1 MPGLDAGGEKPPAGG
16 EGGAVA
22 PSWGAEQGEEE
33 EGRKQMAARQPL
45 TPLVGPT
52 TD

>member
-1 MPGLDAGGEKPPAGG
+1 M
-16 EGGAVA
+16 A

-45 TPLVGPT
+45 TPLVGPAA
-52 TD
+52 D

>member
-1 MPGLDAGGEKPPAGG
+1 VQDGGGCSALLGG
-16 EGGAVA
+16 
-22 PSWGAEQGEEE
+22 E

-45 TPLVGPT
+45 TPLVGSAL